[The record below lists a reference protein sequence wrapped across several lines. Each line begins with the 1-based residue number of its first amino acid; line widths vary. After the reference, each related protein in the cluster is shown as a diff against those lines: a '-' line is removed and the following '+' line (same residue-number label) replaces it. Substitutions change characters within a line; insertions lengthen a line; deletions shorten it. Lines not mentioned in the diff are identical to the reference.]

1 MSSRVSRTSPSR
13 PTASEYLSKL
23 VKARLVEVTKKRR
36 YRYYRIAS
44 PLVASML
51 ESIKAVAAIEVP
63 RRHQPRSAE
72 DDALRLALTCYDH
85 LAGKLGV
92 ALADALVANGSV
104 VLTPDGGE
112 VTDSGMELLRKFGTD
127 LSAKPGR
134 RIFCRPCLD
143 WSERR
148 YHLAGRVGAAICR
161 HCLDIGWLTRE
172 RDTRAVH
179 ITGAGRRGLRD
190 TFGVEFSI
198 N

>member
-1 MSSRVSRTSPSR
+1 M
-13 PTASEYLSKL
+13 AA
-23 VKARLVEVTKKRR
+23 ARSL
-36 YRYYRIAS
+36 AW
-44 PLVASML
+44 
-51 ESIKAVAAIEVP
+51 
-63 RRHQPRSAE
+63 RHQLAG
-72 DDALRLALTCYDH
+72 LRIEWRQAGHINRH
-85 LAGKLGV
+85 LAGRLGV
-92 ALADALVANGSV
+92 ALADALVANGS
-104 VLTPDGGE
+104 PDGGE

-161 HCLDIGWLTRE
+161 HCLDIDWLTRE

-179 ITGAGRRGLRD
+179 ITAAGRRGLRD